1 MSAAG
6 ASTASSAVSAAS
18 AEASASSMLIFSMSS
33 ESAASPFSPVS
44 SLRRS
49 WSPSSPS
56 SSSSEEA
63 RSSPMSSD
71 SRRSWTASPNLRWSS
86 STRSS
91 RSRPRPARSS
101 MNGRHRSTSFFAAG
115 GGAWPVSRSRTIM
128 ATASSIGA
136 SARSVTSSNLPRWK
150 RSSIM
155 AARLLFTPSM
165 RREPIASTRAC
176 STASN
181 TARACWPPGTSR
193 RCTAGSW
200 QASLSAI
207 ASALPRTIAAS
218 ARVSLRGGS
227 GSRTLPPTRPGRS
240 AANVT
245 SSSAFLAMARRQPV
259 TARLN
264 GSVGDSLRCAF
275 GLLLDDIDVFDATFS
290 LREGQSFRVA
300 RVRRAPE

>member
-1 MSAAG
+1 
-6 ASTASSAVSAAS
+6 
-18 AEASASSMLIFSMSS
+18 
-33 ESAASPFSPVS
+33 
-44 SLRRS
+44 
-49 WSPSSPS
+49 
-56 SSSSEEA
+56 
-63 RSSPMSSD
+63 MSSD
-71 SRRSWTASPNLRWSS
+71 SSRSWTASPNLRWSS

-101 MNGRHRSTSFFAAG
+101 MNGRHRSTSFLAAG

-155 AARLLFTPSM
+155 AVRLLFTPSM

-200 QASLSAI
+200 QASFSAT

-218 ARVSLRGGS
+218 GAGQLARRLGQPHLAADQTGPLGGERNLELGLLGDGAQAAGDRPLERLGRGFLALRLGLAVGRHRCS
-227 GSRTLPPTRPGRS
+227 ACCPLRACEAGLDSASALEAHGRS
-240 AANVT
+240 GQA
-245 SSSAFLAMARRQPV
+245 SAHGKKR
-259 TARLN
+259 
-264 GSVGDSLRCAF
+264 
-275 GLLLDDIDVFDATFS
+275 
-290 LREGQSFRVA
+290 
-300 RVRRAPE
+300 